1 MYGQYRNADPAR
13 IKVLKGL
20 GLSLAQIA
28 RRLGVS
34 IQVVHYAL
42 RKRAQGS
49 LNEPDVVHLASDA
62 QRE

>member
-13 IKVLKGL
+13 IKVPKDR

-28 RRLGVS
+28 RRLGIS

-42 RKRAQGS
+42 RKRARDS
-49 LNEPDVVHLASDA
+49 LNEPDVADLAGDA